1 MQRFLIFIA
10 LSLLSPQ
17 LFAQENKYSMDDL
30 TWLVGAWEGKGL
42 GGEVVEVWD
51 RPRGNAMMGMFKLIK
66 DDKVVFMEI
75 MSIMP
80 GDEGLELRVKHFHGN
95 FVAWEDKDQYVT
107 FKLQEA
113 GENFANFSGL
123 TMKREG
129 DQLKLVLRMRMKNG
143 ETRDEVFEYQK
154 INY

>member
-1 MQRFLIFIA
+1 MQGFLIFIA
-10 LSLLSPQ
+10 LSVLSPH
-17 LFAQENKYSMDDL
+17 LFAQENKYSIDDL

-80 GDEGLELRVKHFHGN
+80 GDEGLELRVKHFYGN

-113 GENFANFSGL
+113 SENFANFSGL
-123 TMKREG
+123 SMQREG
-129 DQLKLVLRMRMKNG
+129 EQLKLVLRMRTKEG
-143 ETRDEVFEYQK
+143 ELKEEIFEFRKVLY
-154 INY
+154 